1 MSTERNIAALEQARA
16 QWNAGSL
23 EGYLQ
28 LYSAAAVL
36 HGYAGVEPGL
46 EGIRQ
51 FYQSFWAAFPNS
63 HIVFEDLF
71 ALTDK
76 VVCRFAVHGTHLGE
90 FQGLPPTG
98 RQFVLPGITILRFED
113 GQCAERWSQ
122 ADMLGLLQQLGALR

>member
-16 QWNAGSL
+16 QWNAGSI

-36 HGYAGVEPGL
+36 HGYAGVEPGFD
-46 EGIRQ
+46 GIQR
-51 FYQSFWAAFPNS
+51 FYQAFWASFPNS
-63 HIVFEDLF
+63 QIVFEDLF
-71 ALTDK
+71 AVADK
-76 VVCRFAVHGTHLGE
+76 VACRFAVHGAHLGE

-98 RQFVLPGITILRFED
+98 KQLVLPGITVFRFED
-113 GQCAERWSQ
+113 GKCVERWSQ